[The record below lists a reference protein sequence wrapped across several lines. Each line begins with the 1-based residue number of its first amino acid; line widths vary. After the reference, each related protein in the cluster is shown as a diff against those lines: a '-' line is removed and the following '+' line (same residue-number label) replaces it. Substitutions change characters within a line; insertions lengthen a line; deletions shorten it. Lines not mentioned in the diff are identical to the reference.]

1 MEKKL
6 ILTVLIALMALFA
19 FGQIT
24 IPKNNETFV
33 ISKVEQQLKGLKQN
47 DYQRSH
53 GLLFLGKR
61 VFPEN
66 LSSKSSSIKQK
77 LDSVVDHN
85 LNATISQWIKSSKDE
100 YKYDASG
107 KWTTGIY
114 YNWNS
119 TTSQWVNSSKDEFTY
134 NANGKWAT
142 DINSE
147 WNTTTSQW
155 VNNLKNEYSYNGS
168 GYSTQILISDWDVST
183 NQWVNNSK
191 YEFTYNG
198 NGYLTQVLVSEW
210 DIATSQWVAS
220 IRYDYTYDANNNYT
234 LILIYSWD
242 KDTSQWE
249 NAMKHEFT
257 YDASSKLTMTL
268 VSIWMDEWIPY
279 TKDEYTYDAN
289 SRLATDIHS
298 ILSYTSFPLQ
308 LVLDSKDEY
317 SYDANGN
324 ITQDL
329 VSKWDASIS
338 QWVYYSK
345 DINTYD
351 LSYSFSDLI
360 FPSGYSMIA
369 FAYLIS
375 ISDVY
380 NKPLDDIEYLWN
392 KTITDW
398 DNNIKT
404 IYYYSELNGSG
415 VNDLKADKLIIYPN
429 PVSEGFRL
437 NNSEKNVQVSIY
449 DLSGSLLFIKQI
461 SDDEYINVSTLSQG
475 LYMVRVTTEKGSAT
489 RKFVKK

>member
-53 GLLFLGKR
+53 GLLFSGKR

-85 LNATISQWIKSSKDE
+85 WSVTISQWIKSSKDE

-114 YNWNS
+114 YNWDT
-119 TTSQWVNSSKDEFTY
+119 TTSQWVRNLKDEFTY
-134 NANGKWAT
+134 NANGKWET
-142 DINSE
+142 DIHSE

-155 VNNLKNEYSYNGS
+155 VKNSKNEYSYNGN
-168 GYSTQILISDWDVST
+168 GYSTQVLIYDWNVST
-183 NQWVNNSK
+183 SEWVKNLK
-191 YEFTYNG
+191 YEFFYYEND
-198 NGYLTQVLVSEW
+198 YLKQFLVSEW
-210 DIATSQWVAS
+210 DATANQWVAS
-220 IRYDYTYDANNNYT
+220 IRYDYTYDTNNKYKQ
-234 LILIYSWD
+234 ILVSSWN
-242 KDTSQWE
+242 KDTGLWE
-249 NAMKHEFT
+249 NTMKYEFT
-257 YDASSKLTMTL
+257 YDANNQLTMTL
-268 VSIWMDEWIPY
+268 VSMWMDEWLPY
-279 TKDEYTYDAN
+279 MKDEYTYYN
-289 SRLATDIHS
+289 NGRLETDIHS
-298 ILSYTSFPLQ
+298 ILSYTTFPFQ
-308 LVLDSKDEY
+308 LVLDSKNEY

-329 VSKWDASIS
+329 VSKWDITTS
-338 QWVYYSK
+338 QWIYYSK

-351 LSYSFSDLI
+351 LSFSVSDLI

-375 ISDVY
+375 IPDVY

-398 DNNIKT
+398 DKNTKT

-415 VNDLKADKLIIYPN
+415 VNDLKADELTIYPN